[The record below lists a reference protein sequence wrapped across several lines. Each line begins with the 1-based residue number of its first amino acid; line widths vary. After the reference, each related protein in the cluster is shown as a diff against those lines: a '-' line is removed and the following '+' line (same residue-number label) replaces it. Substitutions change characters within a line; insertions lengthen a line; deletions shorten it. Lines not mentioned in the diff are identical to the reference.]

1 MVTIVLYV
9 LYLIFFFR
17 HPEGTATGTEEGVSV
32 PFGPRLA
39 LLVLLI
45 STAAVAYVWEAVVG
59 PIEPLV
65 EEYGI
70 SELFVGVIL
79 VLHGR

>member
-17 HPEGTATGTEEGVSV
+17 HPEGTGTGTEEGVSV

-39 LLVLLI
+39 LLVLLF
-45 STAAVAYVWEAVVG
+45 SAAAVTYVWEAVVG
-59 PIEPLV
+59 PIERLV

-70 SELFVGVIL
+70 SELLVGVIL
-79 VLHGR
+79 VLHSR